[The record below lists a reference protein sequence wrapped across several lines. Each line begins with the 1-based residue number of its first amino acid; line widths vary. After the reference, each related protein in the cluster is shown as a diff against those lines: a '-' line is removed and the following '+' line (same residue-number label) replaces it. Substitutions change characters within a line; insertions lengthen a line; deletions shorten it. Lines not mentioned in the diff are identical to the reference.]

1 MQTVK
6 VTRAPSHSAFN
17 NGDGYDDVVGC
28 YEYTATTVLGLLI
41 GIFCESPVPRKRR
54 PNCCFNP
61 FLIPFWK
68 VTVMFYHAL
77 LLCSG
82 CCRVST
88 LEDDTEYSDL
98 TTVGI
103 NNTQIVVDN
112 KVSPNERMSPI
123 L

>member
-61 FLIPFWK
+61 FLIPFWNLS
-68 VTVMFYHAL
+68 VMFYHAL

-82 CCRVST
+82 CCRIST
-88 LEDDTEYSDL
+88 PEDDTDSDL

-103 NNTQIVVDN
+103 NNTQIVVDHN
-112 KVSPNERMSPI
+112 VSPNERMSPI